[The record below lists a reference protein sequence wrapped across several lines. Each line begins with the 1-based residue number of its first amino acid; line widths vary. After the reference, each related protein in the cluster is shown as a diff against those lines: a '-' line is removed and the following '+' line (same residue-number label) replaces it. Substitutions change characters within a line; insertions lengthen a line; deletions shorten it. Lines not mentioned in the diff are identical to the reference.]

1 VNPTGQVVLPS
12 NQVKCKTDLTT
23 VNFTTLNTV
32 GSTSYSW
39 SNSNT
44 NIGLGAS
51 GAGNISFTAANAT
64 LSPISATIEV
74 TPTFTYGG
82 TSCVGPSKTF
92 TITVNPT
99 GQVND
104 PTDLV
109 KCNTD
114 LTTTTFTTTNLI
126 GTTTYAWANTNTGIG
141 LGASGTGNISFTAAN
156 TGTAPITGTITV
168 TPTFDNGGT
177 ICVGPSESFTI
188 TVNPTGQVNLPANQV
203 KCNTDATTVTFTTTH
218 TVGLTTYA
226 WSNTNT
232 GIGLGASGTGD
243 ISFTA
248 ANTGTLPIS
257 GTIVVTPTFTYGLT
271 SCVGPTKTFTI
282 TVNPTGQVDQPLSL
296 VKCNTVLTTTHFTT
310 QNTVG
315 TTTYEWTNTNTNI
328 GLVAS
333 GTGDLS
339 FTATNTTTAPILG
352 TIVVTPVFD
361 NGGVICYGPTK
372 TFTITVNPTGQVDQP
387 TSLRKC
393 NTETTA
399 VTFTTEN
406 TVGATT
412 YAWANSNAGIG
423 LAVTGTG
430 NISFAATNATAA
442 PISGTIVV
450 TPTFTYGGTSC
461 VGPTKTFT
469 ITINPS
475 GQVNDPAN
483 QVVCHNEN
491 TAAVVFTTTKTGGTM
506 DYNWS
511 NNLPVLALVLQVQE
525 ILLHLQQLT

>member
-1 VNPTGQVVLPS
+1 VNTTTDPIVVSYLITPTINGCNGTVKTVDVTVNPTSTISSTGTANWCNAIANTYNITSLTVPEPVFTWSRATVANVTPIGTSGTNDITETLTNSSVNPVTVLYVITPTINGCAGTPYTVTVTLNPTSVITSAATNYWCNNTSTSYTITSSSNTPTPTFTWTRATVTGVSNASGAGTGSPITETLVNTTTAPVAVHYLITPTVNNCAGTVADITVYVNPTGQVVLPS

-23 VNFTTLNTV
+23 VNFTTLNTI

-44 NIGLGAS
+44 DIGLGAT
-51 GAGNISFTAANAT
+51 GTGNISFTAANAT
-64 LSPISATIEV
+64 LSPISGTIEV

-226 WSNTNT
+226 WSNTNA
-232 GIGLGASGTGD
+232 GIGLGVSGTGD

-248 ANTGTLPIS
+248 TNAGTLPIS
-257 GTIVVTPTFTYGLT
+257 GTIVVTPTFTYGLV
-271 SCVGPTKTFTI
+271 SCT
-282 TVNPTGQVDQPLSL
+282 
-296 VKCNTVLTTTHFTT
+296 
-310 QNTVG
+310 
-315 TTTYEWTNTNTNI
+315 
-328 GLVAS
+328 
-333 GTGDLS
+333 
-339 FTATNTTTAPILG
+339 
-352 TIVVTPVFD
+352 
-361 NGGVICYGPTK
+361 
-372 TFTITVNPTGQVDQP
+372 
-387 TSLRKC
+387 
-393 NTETTA
+393 
-399 VTFTTEN
+399 
-406 TVGATT
+406 
-412 YAWANSNAGIG
+412 
-423 LAVTGTG
+423 
-430 NISFAATNATAA
+430 
-442 PISGTIVV
+442 
-450 TPTFTYGGTSC
+450 
-461 VGPTKTFT
+461 
-469 ITINPS
+469 
-475 GQVNDPAN
+475 
-483 QVVCHNEN
+483 
-491 TAAVVFTTTKTGGTM
+491 
-506 DYNWS
+506 
-511 NNLPVLALVLQVQE
+511 
-525 ILLHLQQLT
+525 